1 MYLLK
6 KICAALVIT
15 SSLMLVS
22 QAQAD
27 VRIDI
32 KNDSSDDCSV
42 AFNARVDKTKWMTV
56 GWYVFVP
63 GEEGPVILK
72 GANDVHEVFIYHDC
86 GLNPTDRDEVKKGW
100 VKTNFKFTDYMP
112 KENEDGYQEVQFV
125 RLTSPSYNIG
135 GRRQQLALSAL
146 ILLIA

>member
-86 GLNPTDRDEVKKGW
+86 GLSPTDRDEVKKGW

-135 GRRQQLALSAL
+135 GRR
-146 ILLIA
+146 

>member
-1 MYLLK
+1 
-6 KICAALVIT
+6 
-15 SSLMLVS
+15 MLAT

-72 GANDVHEVFIYHDC
+72 GANDVHDVFIYHDC
-86 GLNPTDRDEVKKGW
+86 GLTPTDRDEVKRAWIKN
-100 VKTNFKFTDYMP
+100 NFRFTDYMP

-125 RLTSPSYNIG
+125 RLTSPSYTIG
-135 GRRQQLALSAL
+135 ARR
-146 ILLIA
+146 

>member
-135 GRRQQLALSAL
+135 SRR
-146 ILLIA
+146 

>member
-125 RLTSPSYNIG
+125 RLTSPSYTIG
-135 GRRQQLALSAL
+135 GRR
-146 ILLIA
+146 

>member
-135 GRRQQLALSAL
+135 GRRQQLALRAL
-146 ILLIA
+146 IRLIA

>member
-72 GANDVHEVFIYHDC
+72 GANDVHEVFIYHD
-86 GLNPTDRDEVKKGW
+86 
-100 VKTNFKFTDYMP
+100 
-112 KENEDGYQEVQFV
+112 
-125 RLTSPSYNIG
+125 
-135 GRRQQLALSAL
+135 
-146 ILLIA
+146 